1 MQDSMKL
8 IVISGFPKSG
18 TSLLL
23 SLLDAHPQLAVFPE
37 EVKFMKRVFSK
48 NRDPY
53 ESALE
58 TVKDFRKGSGGNR
71 RSGHGNRDYS
81 SIALDTFEKLI
92 RKGDAEAVF
101 KSMLWWFNIVTLKD
115 TQRIAYVIKE
125 PYLYKHFHKLYEW
138 FGDDLIWIHVTRNRE
153 DNYQSILGKWDKD
166 VWTPQKFADDH
177 ALSEKIAKGIDK
189 TPQTLIL
196 PYETLVEYP
205 KEIMERLCYLLKIE
219 YQNSLLQPT
228 MNGHAWGG
236 NSSFR
241 ETYKGISKTPIQR
254 KYKKVLPK
262 PNWLRLQKR
271 YFAHWLSWRFPKIH
285 KFLAYLV

>member
-1 MQDSMKL
+1 MKL

-138 FGDDLIWIHVTRNRE
+138 FGDDLIWIHVTRNKE
-153 DNYQSILGKWDKD
+153 DNYQSILGKWNKD

-177 ALSEKIAKGIDK
+177 ALSNKIVRKINPIRVKYD
-189 TPQTLIL
+189 
-196 PYETLVEYP
+196 TLVEMPEYV
-205 KEIMERLCYLLKIE
+205 MEVIRLRLGIE
-219 YQNSLLQPT
+219 KTASLLQPT
-228 MNGHAWGG
+228 MNGHAWDG
-236 NSSFR
+236 NSSFG

-271 YFAHWLSWRFPKIH
+271 YFAHWLSWKCPQLH
-285 KFLAYLV
+285 KVLTSLASH